1 MRAIRQLIQPM
12 SDGRT
17 GPHGDTVLP
26 NSSPLVR
33 SFPAGS
39 ATAYPEYRAEFP
51 GAVQPGNM
59 GTLTVNPTP
68 MWPSD
73 YDDPR

>member
-12 SDGRT
+12 ADGRT
-17 GPHGDTVLP
+17 GPRGDTVRS

-33 SFPAGS
+33 SFPARS

-51 GAVQPGNM
+51 GAVQPGNV
-59 GTLTVNPTP
+59 GTLKVKPTP